1 MSVPIRREHGIDD
14 PLPYAPHWAR
24 RSADPSTVTDAPPT
38 MAGMT
43 STSGVRSRPPMAR
56 GKTDASKGEP
66 RIDAPEVASRENE
79 SDTDLPLPSS
89 NFAGDVAI
97 KELRSRLSLYPDVVP
112 QPPNRIGR
120 RPFVARNGALSSL
133 FVLAAIVALGA
144 ALMLFPDAA
153 RKNAGDIAGA
163 VTPLLEVLLR
173 TETSAHPARLL
184 VESQKGFANEPLP
197 LGVSLNGASGGEM
210 VTLTGLAAGT
220 NVSTGTPRG
229 LTGWRV
235 SALDLAQAIVYAPKD
250 FVGVMGAVINLHSA
264 HDRLVDRQHV
274 RFEWI
279 HKKEDRLTP
288 RPDPSEPHQVMQSL
302 DPEEITTLINRAE
315 EVLKSGD
322 IASTRLLL
330 KRAAIAGDGRAALKL
345 GMTFDPTFLAER
357 GVLGFA
363 PDVAQARAWYEKAIE
378 LGSIEASLRIERLAS
393 AVR

>member
-1 MSVPIRREHGIDD
+1 MSVPIRREHGTDD
-14 PLPYAPHWAR
+14 PLSYAPRWAR
-24 RSADPSTVTDAPPT
+24 RSPDPSTVTDAPPT
-38 MAGMT
+38 MAAGMT
-43 STSGVRSRPPMAR
+43 RTSGVRSRPPTAP

-66 RIDAPEVASRENE
+66 RIDAPAVASRENE
-79 SDTDLPLPSS
+79 PLPSS
-89 NFAGDVAI
+89 RFEGDVAI
-97 KELRSRLSLYPDVVP
+97 KELRRRLSLDPDVVP
-112 QPPNRIGR
+112 QPPNRTGR
-120 RPFVARNGALSSL
+120 KPFVAQIGALSFL

-144 ALMLFPDAA
+144 ALMPFPDAA

-163 VTPLLEVLLR
+163 VTPLHEVLLR

-184 VESQKGFANEPLP
+184 VKSQKGFANETLP
-197 LGVSLNGASGGEM
+197 LGVSLNGAPGGET

-220 NVSTGTPRG
+220 NVSAGTPRG

-235 SALDLAQAIVYAPKD
+235 SALDLAEAIVYAPKD
-250 FVGVMGAVINLHSA
+250 FVGVMDAAINLHSA
-264 HDRLVDRQHV
+264 HDQLLDRQLV

-288 RPDPSEPHQVMQSL
+288 RPDPSEPHQVMHSL

-322 IASTRLLL
+322 MASTRLLL